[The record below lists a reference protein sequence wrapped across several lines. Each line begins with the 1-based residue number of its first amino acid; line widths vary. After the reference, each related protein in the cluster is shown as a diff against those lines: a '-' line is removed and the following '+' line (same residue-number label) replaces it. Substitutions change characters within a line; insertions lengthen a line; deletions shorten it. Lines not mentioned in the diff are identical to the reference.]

1 MTFNNFI
8 QLSKDEE
15 DEHIDID
22 YFGELMSI
30 YSKEGEEA
38 VFDFISPKNCNLVD
52 ITIPPP
58 TGDGLPEKYRTFF
71 IFNF

>member
-1 MTFNNFI
+1 MY
-8 QLSKDEE
+8 KD
-15 DEHIDID
+15 ILTLYPRANAPKNI
-22 YFGELMSI
+22 LLSI

-38 VFDFISPKNCNLVD
+38 VFDFISPKNWNLVD